1 MTLSPLQSHI
11 WQHRDD
17 DPQRLALSKMPN
29 GWSAAFVAQQVDAL
43 RRLRHKVPAWYQPG
57 LLFPVALSL
66 EQASSERTA
75 RYKARLFSGKKMADL
90 TGGLGVDT
98 FFFAQHFGE
107 VLHIEQRAELSEAVR
122 HNFEQLGA
130 TNIRCLNSTA
140 EQFLAQNTDTYDLVY
155 LDPARR
161 DGAGGRVFRLE
172 DCQPNILDIKDLIFK
187 TTPQILLKTAPLLD
201 LRRAADQLGEVSRIW
216 VVAADDE
223 CREVLYLLE
232 GGGWRVEGGGFA
244 RRNFDEG
251 GEAVDGGQPT
261 ANSQQPTANSRLDDI
276 PICAI
281 HLLKDGS
288 EQTFEFTFGT
298 ERLAQAAFSVPQKY
312 LYEPNPAVLK
322 AGAFRSFAQHYG
334 LSKLHPNTHLYTSAE
349 RVPDVPGRIFSI
361 ETVCRYDRK
370 SVAAAVPEG
379 RANIAVRN
387 FPDSAEQVRQRLGLR
402 DGGEVYLF
410 AATDVEGKKVVVC
423 RK

>member
-1 MTLSPLQSHI
+1 MTLSPLQSYI

-43 RRLRHKVPAWYQPG
+43 RRLRHKIPAWYQPG
-57 LLFPVALSL
+57 LAFPVALSL

-75 RYKARLFSGKKMADL
+75 RFKAGLFSGKKMADL
-90 TGGLGVDT
+90 TGGLGVDA
-98 FFFAQHFGE
+98 FFFAQHFAE
-107 VLHIEQRAELSEAVR
+107 VLHIEQRAELSEAVQ

-130 TNIRCLNSTA
+130 TNIHCLSSTA
-140 EQFLAQNTDTYDLVY
+140 EQFLAQNTDTYDLIY

-172 DCQPNILDIKDLIFK
+172 DCQPNILAVKDLIFK
-187 TTPQILLKTAPLLD
+187 IAPRILLKTAPLLD
-201 LRRAADQLGEVSRIW
+201 LRRAAEQLGQVSRIW

-232 GGGWRVEGGGFA
+232 GGRWRVEGGGQRA
-244 RRNFDEG
+244 EG
-251 GEAVDGGQPT
+251 GDM
-261 ANSQQPTANSRLDDI
+261 RLAGSLPPSTLYPPPSTDDI
-276 PICAI
+276 PISAV

-288 EQTFEFTFGT
+288 EQTFEFTFGM

-334 LSKLHPNTHLYTSAE
+334 LSKLHPNTHLYTSTE
-349 RVPDVPGRIFSI
+349 RVPDVPARIFTI

-410 AATDVEGKKVVVC
+410 AATDVEGKKVVVG
-423 RK
+423 RKEIM

>member
-1 MTLSPLQSHI
+1 MTHDPLQSHI

-17 DPQRLALSKMPN
+17 APQRLALSKMPN

-43 RRLRHKVPAWYQPG
+43 QRLRHKIPTWYRPG
-57 LLFPVALSL
+57 LQFPAALSL

-90 TGGLGVDT
+90 TGGLGVDA
-98 FFFAQHFGE
+98 FFFAQRFGE
-107 VLHIEQRAELSEAVR
+107 VLHIEQRAELSEAAR
-122 HNFEQLGA
+122 HNFAQLDA
-130 TNIRCLNSTA
+130 TNIRCLHSTA
-140 EQFLAQNTDTYDLVY
+140 EQFLAENRDTYDLAY

-161 DGAGGRVFRLE
+161 DGTGGRVFRLE
-172 DCQPNILDIKDLIFK
+172 DCQPNILTVKDLIFK
-187 TTPQILLKTAPLLD
+187 VAPQILLKTAPLLD
-201 LRRAADQLGEVSRIW
+201 LHRAAEQLGQVSQIW
-216 VVAADDE
+216 VVAAEDE

-232 GGGWRVEGGGFA
+232 A
-244 RRNFDEG
+244 DEG
-251 GEAVDGGQPT
+251 RWTLDVGQG
-261 ANSQQPTANSRLDDI
+261 AINSQQATVNCI
-276 PICAI
+276 PICAV

-288 EQTFEFTFGT
+288 EQIFEFTFGM
-298 ERLAQAAFSVPQKY
+298 EQGAEVRFSPPQKY

-334 LSKLHPNTHLYTSAE
+334 LSKLHPNTHLYTSEE
-349 RVPDVPGRIFSI
+349 RVPGVPARVFSI

-370 SVAAAVPEG
+370 SVAAAVPGG
-379 RANIAVRN
+379 RANVAVRN

-410 AATDVEGKKVVVC
+410 AATDVEGKKVVVG